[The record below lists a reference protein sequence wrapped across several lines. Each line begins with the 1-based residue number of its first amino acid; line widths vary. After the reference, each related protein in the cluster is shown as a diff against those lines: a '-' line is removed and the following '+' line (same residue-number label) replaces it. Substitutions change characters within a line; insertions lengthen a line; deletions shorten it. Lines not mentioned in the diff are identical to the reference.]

1 MPEAAMQGRLA
12 GAIEKP
18 MKRAEAAA
26 GWGRVADRAQ
36 HGRRSQRLRWGW
48 AVRGAWGMVVAAIL
62 LSGCTLFE
70 GDGAPPPTA
79 GTNAASASAQP
90 ATDGQSSF
98 PNLGSVPE
106 QPPPA
111 STPAERQAI
120 AEGLT
125 ADRKNAEYSDQQLT
139 GQPDESV
146 PPPPA
151 PEPVTPE
158 PVTPTPAAAAPST
171 AAAPAT
177 PAAPS
182 AAVTSQT
189 IPAPQPAAQAAQ
201 QPAEQPS
208 PPPAPAATAAPITTP
223 PPTMPAPTAP
233 ATPQVT
239 LPPTV
244 PSTAPRG
251 VVPTGPFAY
260 PSGARKTAPPHGGG
274 AVTVDLGAVGGGPVP
289 LGLPGGP
296 SPSGPSPSGALL
308 SAATVPLPPPGQ
320 PIGIVYFADG
330 SASLSARAR
339 EVVRG
344 VAEIYRAQGGQ
355 IRVIG
360 HASMGR
366 GNELANDKISF
377 ARAEA
382 VARALIAYG
391 VKPAAIQTTGA
402 GARQPIYYEVA
413 PTGAAGNRR
422 AEIYLEQ

>member
-1 MPEAAMQGRLA
+1 M
-12 GAIEKP
+12 
-18 MKRAEAAA
+18 
-26 GWGRVADRAQ
+26 
-36 HGRRSQRLRWGW
+36 
-48 AVRGAWGMVVAAIL
+48 AAIL

-70 GDGAPPPTA
+70 GDGAPPPPA
-79 GTNAASASAQP
+79 GTQP
-90 ATDGQSSF
+90 ASGEPSF

-139 GQPDESV
+139 GQPNESV

-158 PVTPTPAAAAPST
+158 PVTPEPVTPAPTAAVPST
-171 AAAPAT
+171 AAAPAM

-182 AAVTSQT
+182 PAVTSQT
-189 IPAPQPAAQAAQ
+189 IPAPQPAAQVAQ
-201 QPAEQPS
+201 QPAAQPS
-208 PPPAPAATAAPITTP
+208 PQPAPVTTAAPITTP

-233 ATPQVT
+233 AAPQAT

-244 PSTAPRG
+244 PSTAPQG

-260 PSGARKTAPPHGGG
+260 PSGARKTAPSSAGG

-296 SPSGPSPSGALL
+296 SPSGPSPSGAPL

-330 SASLSARAR
+330 STSLSARAR

-391 VKPAAIQTTGA
+391 VKPAAIQTTGV

-413 PTGAAGNRR
+413 PTGEAGNRR
-422 AEIYLEQ
+422 AEIYLER